1 MISYSIEQLLHLH
14 CSECGNR
21 WIEECYHPMRR
32 HDDEVTCHHCGAKE
46 TIRTAKKGIDS
57 IDTPEVLTSSSGRSV
72 ELTLRDRFA
81 MAAMQGLLASTA
93 ADYSGGVEPFATDA
107 YKFADA
113 MLAERVK

>member
-1 MISYSIEQLLHLH
+1 MISYTIEPLLHLH
-14 CSECGNR
+14 CGDCGNS
-21 WIEECYHPMRR
+21 WTEKYYQPMR
-32 HDDEVTCHHCGAKE
+32 HDYEIICPHCGAKE
-46 TIRTAKKGIDS
+46 IIRTAKKGIDS
-57 IDTPEVLTSSSGRSV
+57 IDTPEVLLSSSGKSV
-72 ELTLRDRFA
+72 ELTLRDQFA